1 MTWWISTHFICQKIY
16 SSIYIHS
23 AWRDRWRGREEMYIK
38 KNVKETM
45 INFITRTSKIWRWGR
60 RKHCTIKRACLV
72 AVTDETCDGEV
83 RYEEEEKKKCKVR
96 RFIIVYINLTFTNV
110 FGRYSMKCMWMTLQS
125 MISIIVKYLHSMSN
139 CGALTPSFYCILLGS
154 FMLQNLLFQ
163 NICKVSLQF

>member
-1 MTWWISTHFICQKIY
+1 MMNINAFYLPENLFEYIY
-16 SSIYIHS
+16 TLSLKRSVE
-23 AWRDRWRGREEMYIK
+23 RKRGNVYK

-45 INFITRTSKIWRWGR
+45 INFITRTSKIRRWGR

-72 AVTDETCDGEV
+72 AVTDETCDGKV